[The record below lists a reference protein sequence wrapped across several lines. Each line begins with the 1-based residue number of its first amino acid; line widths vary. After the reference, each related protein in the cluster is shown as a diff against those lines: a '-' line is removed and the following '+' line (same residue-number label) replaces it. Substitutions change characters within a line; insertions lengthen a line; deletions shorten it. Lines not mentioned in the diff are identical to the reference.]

1 MSSERKVKRNFG
13 TSKFEYSE
21 GPVGDVLERLEDV
34 SNHPNLEVRLERSLD
49 AISGRPQD
57 FRSWRPRDVLRISW
71 GPIYA
76 GWDFDNKLKDF
87 SSNKNELNELSKKV
101 KLISIKGFTEDWI
114 NKFSILHGAK
124 YFSSRIFQNY

>member
-34 SNHPNLEVRLERSLD
+34 SNHPNLDVRLERSLD

-57 FRSWRPRDVLRISW
+57 FRS
-71 GPIYA
+71 
-76 GWDFDNKLKDF
+76 
-87 SSNKNELNELSKKV
+87 
-101 KLISIKGFTEDWI
+101 
-114 NKFSILHGAK
+114 
-124 YFSSRIFQNY
+124 